1 MRKGPSMLRL
11 VTEAADVPQ
20 EMIPGTP
27 LIEIT
32 GSSRVLIENHCGVT
46 IYEPDWIRIRVKL
59 GAVNLRGDGL
69 TISRMSKRQLVVTG
83 RLQALEFE
91 RGSCG

>member
-1 MRKGPSMLRL
+1 MLRL

-20 EMIPGTP
+20 ELIPGTP

-46 IYEPDWIRIRVKL
+46 STSRI
-59 GAVNLRGDGL
+59 G
-69 TISRMSKRQLVVTG
+69 
-83 RLQALEFE
+83 F
-91 RGSCG
+91 GSG